1 MKIILI
7 NNTKKYIILN
17 FNLYKL
23 SNVKNNPDKLA
34 GIDK

>member
-17 FNLYKL
+17 FNLHKL
-23 SNVKNNPDKLA
+23 NNVKNNPDKSA
-34 GIDK
+34 EIDE

>member
-17 FNLYKL
+17 FTLYKL

-34 GIDK
+34 EINE